1 VTYPSDQNNPQS
13 SGYPGYPA
21 GGYPA
26 GGYPAGGYP
35 AGGYPAGGYPAGGY
49 PGNYPGYPTA
59 NPQDESRLRG
69 RRPILVGGILMIV
82 GLVLVIIGGIIGN
95 TSAYSKVNG
104 FQRVAVADHT
114 GTITFKN
121 AGGYVAYYESDEVTD
136 STSQKIPEIPVVLT
150 NQDTHQQLALQTP
163 YGDRSD
169 GKIKYLHYDHDGHKG
184 LAMWQFH
191 IDQPGTY
198 QVELRDNTAAAPDAT
213 VAFGKSI
220 ASGVVLGGVFVIIGA
235 LLLLAGLIVLIIGL
249 VKRRR
254 HKRELRAGRSG
265 YGGPS
270 SFGGYGG
277 AQPAGWPQPPQS
289 GPAWPQTPQTP
300 PGQTWPPAAPPA
312 SQPPASSPPQPAQP
326 GQPPESGP
334 RPDSAEGWPPAPE
347 PPRS

>member
-1 VTYPSDQNNPQS
+1 MTYPSDQNNPQS

-35 AGGYPAGGYPAGGY
+35 
-49 PGNYPGYPTA
+49 GNYPGYPAA
-59 NPQDESRLRG
+59 NPQDESRVRG
-69 RRPILVGGILMIV
+69 RRPIQVGGILMIV
-82 GLVLVIIGGIIGN
+82 GVVLVIIGGVIGN
-95 TSAYSKVNG
+95 TGAYNKVNG
-104 FQRVAVADHT
+104 FQRVAVSDRT

-136 STSQKIPEIPVVLT
+136 STSQKIPEIPVRLT
-150 NQDTHQQLALQTP
+150 NQATHQQMVLQTP

-198 QVELRDNTAAAPDAT
+198 GVELGNNTAAAPDAT

-220 ASGVVLGGVFVIIGA
+220 AKGVVLGGVFVIIGA
-235 LLLLAGLIVLIIGL
+235 LLLLAGLIVLIVGL

-254 HKRELRAGRSG
+254 HKRELRERRGG

-277 AQPAGWPQPPQS
+277 AQPAGWPQAPPTGPTGPTGPA
-289 GPAWPQTPQTP
+289 GPAWPQGPQTP
-300 PGQTWPPAAPPA
+300 PSQTWPPA
-312 SQPPASSPPQPAQP
+312 SQPPASQPPVSSPPQPAQP

-347 PPRS
+347 PPKS